1 MKILILGLMG
11 AGKST
16 LAYNIQ
22 KRYGIAR
29 LNIDEVCRNK
39 DTGEYYTK
47 EQQLEKLKQFEKDNA
62 VWVMEG
68 SQKYLYEKVVP
79 DLVVYIK
86 VSRLVA
92 AWRFT
97 LRFFKAKKLIGKQ
110 IDSDLPVQAYHY
122 RKPTLKKIMEWDTS
136 NGIIQ
141 KEINSY
147 LKNKNNFF
155 IVKNKKDF
163 VDLFKKLDMKKA

>member
-1 MKILILGLMG
+1 MKVLILGLMG

-62 VWVMEG
+62 AWVMEG

-79 DLVVYIK
+79 DLVVYK
-86 VSRLVA
+86 GFSFGSRLEVYIA
-92 AWRFT
+92 LF
-97 LRFFKAKKLIGKQ
+97 Q
-110 IDSDLPVQAYHY
+110 S
-122 RKPTLKKIMEWDTS
+122 
-136 NGIIQ
+136 Q
-141 KEINSY
+141 K
-147 LKNKNNFF
+147 
-155 IVKNKKDF
+155 
-163 VDLFKKLDMKKA
+163 VDRETD